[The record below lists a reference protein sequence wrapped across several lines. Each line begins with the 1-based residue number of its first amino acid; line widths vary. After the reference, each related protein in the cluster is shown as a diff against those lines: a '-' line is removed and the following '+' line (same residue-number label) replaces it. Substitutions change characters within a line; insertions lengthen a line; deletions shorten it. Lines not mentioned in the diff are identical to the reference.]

1 MGGHNWTVLFKFLE
15 NTGFIYRIWVLYS
28 LLLLFINF
36 LSPSWSSSDAQ
47 GVVKRSQS
55 NEAEERAIFI

>member
-15 NTGFIYRIWVLYS
+15 NTGWIYRIWVLYFYYYY
-28 LLLLFINF
+28 LFID
-36 LSPSWSSSDAQ
+36 PWSSSDAQ